1 MKLLIVESPSK
12 AKTIE
17 KYLDGKYTVRASI
30 GHVRDLPKT
39 NKDAIDIEAGFV
51 PRYEVSA
58 GKGRV
63 ISELQTLAKKA
74 TEVILATDP
83 DREGEA
89 ISWHLKEILNEAKI
103 KAPIKRAT
111 FNEITKD
118 AVTEALAHPRDIDER
133 LVSAQEAR
141 RVLDRL
147 VGYDLSGLIWKK
159 VRYGLSAGR
168 VQSPALR
175 IIMERERE
183 IRAFV
188 PEDFWVLEGLF
199 TTEKKQALKLTC
211 VDEPRDKQLVDEI
224 LELGKSHPWNITD
237 IKESEQ
243 KRASRAPFTTSTLQQ
258 TASTRLG
265 FSPSRTMQV
274 AQRLYEA
281 GHITY
286 MRTDS
291 TTLSKQAHAQILTLV
306 EKKYGKEYAQFKT
319 YATKSKNAQEAHEA
333 IRPTHFNLEHA
344 GETGEQKELYRL
356 IWERAVS
363 SQMSDAKMLK
373 TKVVANITGAKK
385 TIPDFTVTGSQLL
398 FPGWLAVDTGARG
411 EDIELPKLAVGAPLT
426 LKSLDALGKQTQPPP
441 RYSEAGLVKELE
453 SRGIGRPSTYA
464 SIMKTL
470 EDRGYVKKE
479 GRTLFPTDT
488 GDVVSSFLEEN
499 FMQYISDSFTA
510 EMENKLDEV
519 ADGTRTYVKT
529 LKEFY
534 EPFIKDVES
543 KESIPK
549 ITNLGIADAKFKCP
563 KCGSPMEIKLG
574 RSGKF
579 LSCTRYPECDGA
591 LTIDGQEVGEEKPFG
606 IHPKTGEPI
615 YLLTGR
621 FGPYVQLGKSPQIP
635 KLSKWP
641 KGYKKT
647 AADKEK
653 VKAEK
658 AAIAEAKALPGPKRA
673 SLPPRMKPENVT
685 LEVAVKLLEL
695 PRDLGIDPATG
706 EMVIA
711 NIGRFGPYVGRNREF
726 RSIKKSSKLD
736 PYTITLEQALKLINE
751 PKQLPKG
758 VELVRIVGNHPKTKK
773 EIQILKSKS
782 GNFIK
787 QGLKR
792 IYIPDNVD
800 PQAISLDE
808 VVALMTMAT
817 ADKKRK

>member
-30 GHVRDLPKT
+30 GHVRDLPKS
-39 NKDAIDIEAGFV
+39 NKDAIDIPGGFI
-51 PRYEVSA
+51 PRYEISA

-63 ISELQTLAKKA
+63 ILELQTLARKA
-74 TEVILATDP
+74 DEIILATDP

-89 ISWHLKEILNEAKI
+89 ISWHLQELLKDATI

-111 FNEITKD
+111 FHEITKE
-118 AVTEALAHPRDIDER
+118 AVTEALQHPRAIDEQ
-133 LVSAQEAR
+133 LVHAQEAR

-188 PEDFWVLEGLF
+188 PEDFWVIEVVF
-199 TTEKKQALKLTC
+199 NKDLKLTC
-211 VDEPRDKQLVDEI
+211 VEEPRDKKIVDNI
-224 LELGKSHPWNITD
+224 LELGNKESWSVID

-243 KRASRAPFTTSTLQQ
+243 KRAARAPFTTSTLQQ

-291 TTLSKQAHAQILTLV
+291 TTLSKQAQGQILGLI
-306 EKKYGKEYAQFKT
+306 EKKYGKDYVQPKT

-333 IRPTHFNLEHA
+333 IRPTHFNLDHA
-344 GETGEQKELYRL
+344 GATDEQKELYRL
-356 IWERAVS
+356 IWERTVS
-363 SQMSDAKMLK
+363 SQMSDAKLLK
-373 TKVVANITGAKK
+373 TRLVANITSGN
-385 TIPDFTVTGSQLL
+385 IPDFTANGSRLL
-398 FPGWLAVDTGARG
+398 FPGWLTVDRAARG
-411 EDIELPKLAVGAPLT
+411 EDVELPKLSIGDT
-426 LKSLDALGKQTQPPP
+426 LKLESLDAIGKQTQPPG
-441 RYSEAGLVKELE
+441 RYTEAGLIKELE

-464 SIMKTL
+464 SIMRTL
-470 EDRGYVKKE
+470 EEREYVKKE
-479 GRTLFPTDT
+479 GRTLYPTDT
-488 GDVVSSFLEEN
+488 GDVVSTFLEQN
-499 FMQYISDSFTA
+499 FMDYISDSFTA
-510 EMENKLDEV
+510 DMEDKLDDI
-519 ADGTRTYVKT
+519 AAGKRTYKKT
-529 LKEFY
+529 LSEFY
-534 EPFIKDVES
+534 TPFIADVTA

-549 ITNLGIADAKFKCP
+549 ITNLGMADPKFVCP
-563 KCGSPMEIKLG
+563 KCDAPMEIKLG

-591 LTIDGQEVGEEKPFG
+591 LTIDGQEVGDEKPFG
-606 IHPKTGEPI
+606 IHPKSGLPI
-615 YLLTGR
+615 FILTGR
-621 FGPYVQLGKSPQIP
+621 FGPYVQLGKSIPIP
-635 KLSKWP
+635 KLSTWP

-647 AADKEK
+647 VADKEK
-653 VKAEK
+653 VKQEK
-658 AAIAEAKALPGPKRA
+658 ELIAAAKALPGPRRA
-673 SLPPRMKPENVT
+673 SLPPRMKPEDMT
-685 LEVAVKLLEL
+685 LELAVKLLEL
-695 PRDLGIDPATG
+695 PRELGNDPTTH
-706 EMVIA
+706 EPVIA
-711 NIGRFGPYVGRNREF
+711 NIGRFGPYVGRNRDF
-726 RSIKKSSKLD
+726 RSIKKPLD
-736 PYTITLEQALKLINE
+736 PYTITLDQAVALLNSPKL
-751 PKQLPKG
+751 LPKG
-758 VELVRIVGNHPKTKK
+758 VELLRTVGIHPKTKK

-782 GNFIK
+782 GNFIR
-787 QGLKR
+787 QGMKR
-792 IYIPDNVD
+792 IYIPDRTD
-800 PQAISLDE
+800 PMEISLDE
-808 VVALMTMAT
+808 VVALIAMAS